1 MSGRRRFIINE
12 IPFIIIE
19 GRTINYSHCRKRVIL
34 IETLLLIIGGKAVD
48 FHPIM
53 ITGFASGLKTVTVSS
68 VGGR

>member
-1 MSGRRRFIINE
+1 MSGCRRFIINE
-12 IPFIIIE
+12 IPFIIIKR
-19 GRTINYSHCRKRVIL
+19 RTIDYSHCCERVVL
-34 IETLLLIIGGKAVD
+34 IETFLLIIGGKAVD